1 MLATLSQETALSSGQ
16 DSSHL
21 ILIVQN
27 IGIESAELD
36 AQAVTLGSGDR

>member
-1 MLATLSQETALSSGQ
+1 MLAAISQETALSSGQ

-27 IGIESAELD
+27 IGIQSELD